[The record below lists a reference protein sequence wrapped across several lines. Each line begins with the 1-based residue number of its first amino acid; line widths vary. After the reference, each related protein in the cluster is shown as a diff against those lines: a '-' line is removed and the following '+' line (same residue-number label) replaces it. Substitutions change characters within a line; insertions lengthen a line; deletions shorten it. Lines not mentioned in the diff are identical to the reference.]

1 MNDGNEGT
9 PATAAAETTT
19 ATETT
24 AEVSAEV
31 SAQDNVQATA
41 DAANAAEQTPT
52 TAQEAPA
59 AAEDTGG
66 AAEAPAA
73 APPWFKYGDQ
83 EFADQAALTAHLDK
97 ERETARRERLNFD
110 DYSQRVATAAQ
121 ERQAHREAQAKFQQ
135 EQQQWAASRA
145 QYEALDA
152 AVRSNPQL
160 RQYVAQLLQQRGVQ
174 QPQQQQTADA
184 APPTGGISM
193 DQLPPEVQQIIK
205 ENQEF
210 KEEREWENMLTSVF
224 SDKEA
229 LPHGTDEDGV
239 RETLEAI
246 SKSPDKAREIAL
258 LAARYHHLKQ
268 ANTSGTLS
276 SDGPNGAAPRQLN
289 GAGGAGAPIDS
300 FEMKENE
307 TPEELRDRI
316 LLAKGLAV

>member
-19 ATETT
+19 ETT
-24 AEVSAEV
+24 AEV

-59 AAEDTGG
+59 ADEDTGG
-66 AAEAPAA
+66 AAEAPA

-174 QPQQQQTADA
+174 QPQQQQTDA
-184 APPTGGISM
+184 APTGGISM

-268 ANTSGTLS
+268 ANTSGTLT